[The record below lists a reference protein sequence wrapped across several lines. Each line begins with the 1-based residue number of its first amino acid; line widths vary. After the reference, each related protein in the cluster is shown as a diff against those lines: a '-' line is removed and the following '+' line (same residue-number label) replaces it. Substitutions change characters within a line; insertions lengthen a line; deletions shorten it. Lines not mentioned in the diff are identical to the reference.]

1 MPTTPK
7 YNSKKCSVYLIDD
20 NPTFLQTIIH
30 FLGREKRITIA
41 GSALNAETAILEV
54 GALNPDVILLDL
66 AMPGMN
72 GLEALPHLH
81 EVAGKSKIIMLSLF
95 DSENDRRAAIT
106 AGANDFIFKAE
117 MLTELMPAIWKA
129 VD

>member
-1 MPTTPK
+1 MPTIRK
-7 YNSKKCSVYLIDD
+7 NSQKCSVYLIDD
-20 NPTFLQTIIH
+20 NPTFLRTIIH
-30 FLGREKRITIA
+30 YLSREKRITIA
-41 GSALNAETAILEV
+41 GSALSAETAILEV

-81 EVAGKSKIIMLSLF
+81 EVAGQTKIIMLSLF
-95 DSENDRRAAIT
+95 DSENDRRAALT
-106 AGANDFIFKAE
+106 AGAHDFIFKAE
-117 MLTELMPAIWKA
+117 ILTELMPAIWKA